1 MRELPILFSAPMVQA
16 IQELRKNMTRRVI
29 KPQPFKSAGKIILLE
44 KRKKMSSF
52 APDKITLVACGDNW
66 GIESPH
72 QPGDLLYVKENTWI
86 WCKKERNG
94 LTSTGRPKYR
104 YIPVGQHVVY
114 QLDHPSKPEWRID
127 DNPEHDWRLKVAR
140 YMPKWAAR
148 IRLEVTS
155 IRVERLQEIT
165 EEDAEKEGVGYC
177 PYTHRVYNAYG
188 YGHDSMCYVE
198 DDCRNPNRV
207 CSKTYRENFAVLWD
221 SLNLKRGYGW
231 DANPWVWVTE
241 FKKVKP

>member
-1 MRELPILFSAPMVQA
+1 MEKPILFSTPMVQA

-94 LTSTGRPKYR
+94 LTPTGRPKYR

-165 EEDAEKEGVGYC
+165 EEDAAKEGVAYFNPCETDVGQ
-177 PYTHRVYNAYG
+177 NAF
-188 YGHDSMCYVE
+188 DALAARAKFIS
-198 DDCRNPNRV
+198 
-207 CSKTYRENFAVLWD
+207 LWD

-241 FKKVKP
+241 FERANI